1 MKIRQFWQFHGLNGW
16 KYEKNLKKG
25 AVCDEVPYNKL
36 YRRGNVPDQ
45 NGDIFCHFAVCFAL
59 EENWAAKTFFEI
71 TEQYLQVKMIRNLQ
85 TMKLLYHA
93 DK

>member
-25 AVCDEVPYNKL
+25 PVCDEVPYKKL

-45 NGDIFCHFAVCFAL
+45 NGDIFCHFAVCFAS

-71 TEQYLQVKMIRNLQ
+71 NGTISVSQN
-85 TMKLLYHA
+85 
-93 DK
+93 DKELANNEVAVSR